1 MMYIYG
7 NGWEHDLWHCV
18 HKVEGRPGV
27 CGHEIELNVSTFVD
41 IDGSEHE
48 AVGINEKTKV
58 QRKHE
63 KER

>member
-1 MMYIYG
+1 MMYIHG
-7 NGWEHDLWHCV
+7 HGWDHDRWHCV

-48 AVGINEKTKV
+48 V
-58 QRKHE
+58 RL
-63 KER
+63 